1 MTSKSNKQTIPLL
14 SSYTPHSR
22 FAESYRTLRANIQFA
37 AIDKQFKSLLVTS
50 AGTGEG
56 KTTTVANLAHTIAQ
70 TGKSVL
76 MIDADM
82 RRPGLTK
89 SLSKNDK
96 SGITGLLSNLFGAF
110 PVDGQLDEI
119 TLGDMTRLLGFQK
132 KTGVLSLRSTD
143 QEVDLLFLKGE
154 LSDLIWRTRPE
165 EKKLTNVLISD
176 NLLSPDHVAL
186 ALSRQKDTGQR
197 IGYVLYNMGL
207 VKKDILVG
215 ALNIHIIE
223 ALQVAVNMRSGSFRF
238 QDLYERD
245 IDLSTSTLVDF
256 PQLCRQTISDRKG
269 LVYIEAGIRET
280 LDTVD
285 ENLFLLPTGPI
296 PPNPSELLGSAR
308 MAFLL
313 EHLQQMFDV
322 VIIDTPPILPA
333 SDALL
338 IAPLVSGIILVVKA
352 GHMNREMV
360 GKAQAQLNTTG
371 TKILGVI
378 LNDVNIRKEGYY
390 KYYQKYY
397 GEYYGEQASKT

>member
-1 MTSKSNKQTIPLL
+1 MKAKAGKQTIPLL

-22 FAESYRTLRANIQFA
+22 FAEAYRTLRANIQFA

-165 EKKLTNVLISD
+165 EKKLTKVKP
-176 NLLSPDHVAL
+176 LSSYTHFL
-186 ALSRQKDTGQR
+186 W
-197 IGYVLYNMGL
+197 
-207 VKKDILVG
+207 
-215 ALNIHIIE
+215 
-223 ALQVAVNMRSGSFRF
+223 
-238 QDLYERD
+238 
-245 IDLSTSTLVDF
+245 
-256 PQLCRQTISDRKG
+256 LCQ
-269 LVYIEAGIRET
+269 
-280 LDTVD
+280 
-285 ENLFLLPTGPI
+285 P
-296 PPNPSELLGSAR
+296 
-308 MAFLL
+308 
-313 EHLQQMFDV
+313 
-322 VIIDTPPILPA
+322 
-333 SDALL
+333 
-338 IAPLVSGIILVVKA
+338 
-352 GHMNREMV
+352 
-360 GKAQAQLNTTG
+360 
-371 TKILGVI
+371 
-378 LNDVNIRKEGYY
+378 
-390 KYYQKYY
+390 
-397 GEYYGEQASKT
+397 